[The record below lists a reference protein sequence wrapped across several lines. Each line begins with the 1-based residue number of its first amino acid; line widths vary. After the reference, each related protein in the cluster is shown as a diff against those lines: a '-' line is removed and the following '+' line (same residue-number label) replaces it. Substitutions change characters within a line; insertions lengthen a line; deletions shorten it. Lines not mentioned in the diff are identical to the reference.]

1 MNDSRNKQ
9 QKAGPPESEDQ
20 GGQAIPVEVHIEDG
34 PDEAAGEAGQNV
46 NGASGEEGE
55 RETENGSAAQ
65 EEGDQ
70 EAPAKVDPADRIA
83 ELENKLLR
91 LGAEFDNFKK
101 RAERDKSEMA
111 KYGTDQVL
119 RAILP
124 TLDNLDRALEHSK
137 DGKDIMG
144 IYEGIRITL
153 EELLRGLER
162 FGLKGIEAVGQSFD
176 PTLHEAIALVD
187 SDAHEGN
194 EVVSEMQKGYTL
206 HGRLLRPTQVVIA
219 KGPPEQEDRKEEAGE
234 EERNSGT

>member
-1 MNDSRNKQ
+1 MNDSGNEQ

-20 GGQAIPVEVHIEDG
+20 GGQAIPVEIPIEDG
-34 PDEAAGEAGQNV
+34 PDEAAREAGQNV
-46 NGASGEEGE
+46 NGPPGEEGE
-55 RETENGSAAQ
+55 REVEKGPATP
-65 EEGDQ
+65 EEGERAAPS
-70 EAPAKVDPADRIA
+70 EAEPGDLIA

-111 KYGTDQVL
+111 KFGTDQIL

-137 DGKDIMG
+137 DGKDGKG
-144 IYEGIRITL
+144 IHEGIRITL
-153 EELLRGLER
+153 EELLRAMER

-234 EERNSGT
+234 EKRGTGS

>member
-1 MNDSRNKQ
+1 MNDSRDEQ
-9 QKAGPPESEDQ
+9 QKAGPPENEDQ

-34 PDEAAGEAGQNV
+34 PDEAAGEAGHNV
-46 NGASGEEGE
+46 NGTPGEEGE
-55 RETENGSAAQ
+55 REAEKGSAAP
-65 EEGDQ
+65 EEGDRS
-70 EAPAKVDPADRIA
+70 APAEPDSGDLIA
-83 ELENKLLR
+83 EIENKLLR

-101 RAERDKSEMA
+101 RAERDKTEMA
-111 KYGTDQVL
+111 KFGTDQVL

-137 DGKDIMG
+137 DGKDVKG
-144 IYEGIRITL
+144 IHEGIRITL
-153 EELLRGLER
+153 EELLRALER
-162 FGLKGIEAVGQSFD
+162 FGVKGIEAVGQSFD